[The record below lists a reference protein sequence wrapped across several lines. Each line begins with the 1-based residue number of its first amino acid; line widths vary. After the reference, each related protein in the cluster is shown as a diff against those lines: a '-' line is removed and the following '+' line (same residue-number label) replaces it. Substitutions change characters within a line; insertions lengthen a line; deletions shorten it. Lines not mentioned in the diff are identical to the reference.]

1 MCLFMCS
8 LHAIIVKKERV
19 SREIEFLFVCD
30 DEDFRVKNQLDRREF
45 FESSRERER
54 HPKQTNK
61 KRKVSS
67 TKRHSRKKKKKLRV
81 HTTHN
86 KKTIFK
92 DHKHARARSRERER
106 EIERAGRDCWN
117 CFLFCA

>member
-54 HPKQTNK
+54 GTPNKQTK
-61 KRKVSS
+61 KEKFLPQNVI
-67 TKRHSRKKKKKLRV
+67 HSRKKKEKA
-81 HTTHN
+81 
-86 KKTIFK
+86 
-92 DHKHARARSRERER
+92 ARAH
-106 EIERAGRDCWN
+106 N
-117 CFLFCA
+117 T